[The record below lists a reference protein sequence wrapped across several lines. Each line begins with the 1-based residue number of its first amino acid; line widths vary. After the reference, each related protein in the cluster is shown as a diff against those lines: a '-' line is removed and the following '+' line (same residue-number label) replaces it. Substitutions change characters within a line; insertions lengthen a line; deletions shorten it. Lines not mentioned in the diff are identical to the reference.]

1 MGTKK
6 LKTSRNKYE
15 KTQIDCTYRISKA
28 ELGSDIHKHLKALTL
43 CPIETFAK
51 DTKPIMAYQ
60 MDDEYLYVPKFYG
73 VRVWGDANLNCS
85 VDGEEINV
93 TFDGKLSDVQRNCA
107 DVYIRLLES
116 SNGNPFGGIVV
127 LPCGYG
133 KTVYAL
139 YMISI
144 IKRKTLVLV
153 HKNFLVEQ
161 WQARARQFLPG
172 VKLGMIQQNTIDTD
186 ADIVVGMVQS
196 ISKREYDPHI
206 FKQFGFVIIDEAHHM
221 AAPVFSQAMR
231 KIPSKYTLALSATP
245 ERKDGMTDLLKWS
258 MGDIV
263 FRVKRESETVYI
275 NSLIFETTKPQ
286 IHANKEGR
294 VNWALMINSITK
306 NERRNKLITKYI
318 IDYLQSGRKIIIMSD
333 RVDQLKVLN
342 SMLDKSG
349 IGVTKGFYIGSTSP
363 KERQLAETK
372 QVLLTTYS
380 MSREALDIPAL
391 DTLIMASPA
400 GDVEQIIGRILRKHP
415 EKQTPLVLDI
425 IDPYSIFDCMRWK
438 RRAYYVRQN
447 YINNVS
453 TVEEKDIAQ

>member
-1 MGTKK
+1 MHCA
-6 LKTSRNKYE
+6 
-15 KTQIDCTYRISKA
+15 IRI
-28 ELGSDIHKHLKALTL
+28 
-43 CPIETFAK
+43 
-51 DTKPIMAYQ
+51 Q
-60 MDDEYLYVPKFYG
+60 
-73 VRVWGDANLNCS
+73 
-85 VDGEEINV
+85 
-93 TFDGKLSDVQRNCA
+93 
-107 DVYIRLLES
+107 